1 MQIFATAFAI
11 LLLLYN
17 TLKAPIKYFIIY
29 SAFRRSTGIML
40 DLVGFFFVCLFVFYS
55 YVLRHIWIWVDR
67 CSTWMIVSLDFA
79 PPPPF
84 LLKIRYILSMEAET
98 AQRRPT
104 FCHPPPLPPKKNR
117 TMIFNYF
124 IPKKKLACSLNVGT
138 KS

>member
-17 TLKAPIKYFIIY
+17 TLKAPIKYFIIC

-40 DLVGFFFVCLFVFYS
+40 DLVGFFRLFVCFLLLCSAPYLDLGWPMQYLNDSF
-55 YVLRHIWIWVDR
+55 LRF
-67 CSTWMIVSLDFA
+67 C
-79 PPPPF
+79 PPPF

-104 FCHPPPLPPKKNR
+104 FCHTPPPKKRKNR

-124 IPKKKLACSLNVGT
+124 IPKKKVSL
-138 KS
+138 

>member
-17 TLKAPIKYFIIY
+17 TLKAPIKYFIIC

-40 DLVGFFFVCLFVFYS
+40 DLVSFFRLFVCFLLLCSAPYLDLGWEMQYLNDSF
-55 YVLRHIWIWVDR
+55 LRF
-67 CSTWMIVSLDFA
+67 C

-84 LLKIRYILSMEAET
+84 SLKFDISCQWKPKQHKEDQHSVT
-98 AQRRPT
+98 
-104 FCHPPPLPPKKNR
+104 PPPPQKKNR

-124 IPKKKLACSLNVGT
+124 IPKKKVSL
-138 KS
+138 

>member
-17 TLKAPIKYFIIY
+17 TLKAPIKYFIIC

-40 DLVGFFFVCLFVFYS
+40 DLVGFFVCLFVFYS

-79 PPPPF
+79 PPPF
-84 LLKIRYILSMEAET
+84 LLKIRYILSMKAET

-104 FCHPPPLPPKKNR
+104 FCHPPPQ
-117 TMIFNYF
+117 
-124 IPKKKLACSLNVGT
+124 KKKESDNDFQLFYSEKKV
-138 KS
+138 SM